1 MKVWHIQSRSGRGGK
16 FYFSETAYLKATYK
30 NDARKVFVFEMVDGG
45 IESGKYS
52 ESLFLKRE
60 RDDQLSTVLGEATD
74 FTVNINNFR
83 TLFEKI
89 CPDKKSFYTTKS
101 ELSKAFKIINDKKT
115 FSTFVS
121 NHHIKMYLLFTVSD
135 SVEWYESLLKCH
147 GFQFL
152 PEDKRAPISEERM
165 KNFLEAKS
173 KIKKKKR

>member
-16 FYFSETAYLKATYK
+16 FYFSETAYLKATHK
-30 NDARKVFVFEMVDGG
+30 NDARKVFVFEMIDGG

-52 ESLFLKRE
+52 EALFLKRE

-83 TLFEKI
+83 ALFEKI
-89 CPDKKSFYTTKS
+89 CPEQKSFYTTKS
-101 ELSKAFKIINDKKT
+101 ELLKAFKIINDKKT

-121 NHHIKMYLLFTVSD
+121 NHRIKMYLLYTVSD
-135 SVEWYESLLKCH
+135 SVEWYEALLKCH
-147 GFQFL
+147 GFQSL
-152 PEDKRAPISEERM
+152 PVDRRVPISEERM

-173 KIKKKKR
+173 RNKKKK